1 MRLRARQDLLTLV
14 ALASLAW
21 GAASRLRGQTTQGL
35 ISGQVVDAVTGRPVA
50 GAQVRYEQTQLQLS
64 GAARTDRFGYFV
76 LPLLSP
82 GGYALRIE
90 AGGYQP
96 LQMEE
101 VTLAVAGRL
110 DFPLRLRPLHDV
122 WESGQY
128 RSVFLPDSATVLDF
142 YGPDLDAS
150 RAASFEPPRGVAA
163 RLETGLS
170 QVITSAELRDLPLI
184 GRDAYTLLVT
194 QPGVT
199 TDAATGRGLGL
210 AINGQR
216 PSASNFLLDGLEHNN
231 YLTTG
236 PLSPVAPEAVGEYR
250 VSTNNFSAE
259 YGRAAGFLANA
270 ASRAGGSAWHG
281 LAYFYLRHDALNA
294 NGFAQNAAGVSRR
307 PLRERQ
313 PGFSFGGPL
322 RRERLF
328 ASAAFEHLRLRA
340 EGDPVRFRLPTSRF
354 VQEFT
359 APASAARR
367 LLERFGAAS
376 DPLALAVEREQ
387 SPTASLNRSLAL
399 PRVDWVSARADH
411 RVLTRLALVR
421 RTQPDFSW
429 SPYRAFRMAL
439 EQTSAGLGG
448 AWTAALGPT
457 VTQELRL
464 GGSRDQLAFDRPAQ
478 VVDGVRTPLL
488 SLSPRVRNSDP
499 PPPADSLPILLPGGA
514 GLPGV
519 PVFYGYANRARTW
532 EIVENLVVAR
542 GRHVGK
548 FGGGWLDRASDGFAS
563 FGRDA
568 SFQFR
573 SLEDFGRDA
582 PASLFTGV
590 SRTDLPA
597 FRKPDDRR
605 SFRYR
610 QFFLFAQDSYRVTG
624 RLTLNLGVRYDRF
637 GAPRSTGRVRDP
649 LLELGDGADLPSR
662 LAGARFQPGRDRL
675 YHQDGNDAAARVG
688 LSYRVASRT
697 VARAA
702 WGIFYDRPFDNL
714 WFSVRANSVA
724 VPLFELASFFDPAQP
739 RNYLAD
745 PLNLLAGFD
754 GRQANTS
761 VPAPVLFQPGLR
773 SPYAQSA
780 CAGLTHQIAGD
791 WTAEASYL
799 GSLGR
804 KLITS
809 DIVNRIFSLP
819 FEPFD
824 PANPAKVF
832 NPALPEF
839 IFRGNQGSS
848 SYHAMAVT
856 TRYRGPRVLAN
867 LSYTW
872 GQWID
877 NQSEALNGDATNLS
891 FSGSGG
897 IGAGV
902 SAFARQFDS
911 GADRGPSDFD
921 QRHNLVFYT
930 VWTLPEARGG
940 GRWRALAR
948 GWQVSQLAA
957 FRSGFPFTV
966 YATGFA
972 AVSLE
977 HGRVYNNRANLTA
990 PAGYAIREAAPGGW
1004 TLLRREA
1011 FADPP
1016 GGVLGGTGRNAFR
1029 GPGMYNLDLSLSRS
1043 LRLRWLG
1050 ETGRIVLRADAFNV
1064 LNHANLNNPESRL
1077 DAERPF
1083 LPDFGEAAL
1092 GRRGRRTAF
1101 PALSPLDETARQV
1114 QVLLRV
1120 EF

>member
-1 MRLRARQDLLTLV
+1 MRLRARRVSLTLV
-14 ALASLAW
+14 ALTALAW
-21 GAASRLRGQTTQGL
+21 ASSRLLRAQTTQGL
-35 ISGQVVDAVTGRPVA
+35 ISGQVADSVTGRPVA
-50 GAQVRYEQTQLQLS
+50 GALVRYEQTQLSLG
-64 GAARTDRFGYFV
+64 GAARTDRFGYFA

-82 GGYALRIE
+82 GGYKLRIE
-90 AGGYQP
+90 AAGYQP

-170 QVITSAELRDLPLI
+170 QVITAAELRDLPLI

-199 TDAATGRGLGL
+199 TDTATGRGLGL

-259 YGRAAGFLANA
+259 YGRAAGFVANA
-270 ASRAGGSAWHG
+270 ASRAGGNAWHG
-281 LAYFYLRHDALNA
+281 LGYFYLRNDALNA

-307 PLRERQ
+307 PLKETQ

-354 VQEFT
+354 VQEYT
-359 APASAARR
+359 APGSVARR

-376 DPLALAVEREQ
+376 DPQVLAVEREQ
-387 SPTASLNRSLAL
+387 APTASLNRYLAL
-399 PRVDWVSARADH
+399 PRVDWVSAQANH

-429 SPYRAFRMAL
+429 SPYRDFRMAL
-439 EQTSAGLGG
+439 EQTSSGLGG

-457 VTQELRL
+457 VTSELRA
-464 GGSRDQLAFDRPAQ
+464 GWSRDHLAFDRPAQ
-478 VVDGVRTPLL
+478 LVDGVRTPLL
-488 SLSPRVRNSDP
+488 SLSPRVLNRDASP
-499 PPPADSLPILLPGGA
+499 PPDSLPILLPGGA
-514 GLPGV
+514 GLPDV
-519 PVFYGYANRARTW
+519 PVFYGYSNRARNW
-532 EIVENLVVAR
+532 EIIENVALAR
-542 GRHVGK
+542 GRHAAK
-548 FGGGWLDRASDGFAS
+548 FGGGWLDRAIEGFAS

-590 SRTDLPA
+590 SRPDLPA
-597 FRKPDDRR
+597 FRKPDDHRR
-605 SFRYR
+605 FHYR
-610 QFFLFAQDSYRVTG
+610 HFFLFAQDSFRVTG
-624 RLTLNLGVRYDRF
+624 RLTLNLGARYDRF
-637 GAPRSTGRVRDP
+637 GAPRSTGPARDP
-649 LLELGDGADLPSR
+649 LLELGNGADLPAR
-662 LAGARFQPGRDRL
+662 LAGAGFQPGRDRL
-675 YHQDGNDAAARVG
+675 YGQDGNDAAARVG
-688 LSYRVASRT
+688 LSYRAGSRT

-714 WFSVRANSVA
+714 WFSLRANSVA

-739 RNYLAD
+739 RNYLTD

-761 VPAPVLFQPGLR
+761 APAPVLFQPGLR

-780 CAGLTHQIAGD
+780 YAGLTHQLSGD
-791 WTAEASYL
+791 WTAEVSYL

-809 DIVNRIFSLP
+809 DLVNRIFSLSA
-819 FEPFD
+819 EPFD
-824 PANPAKVF
+824 PANPARVF

-839 IFRGNQGSS
+839 IYRGNQGSS

-856 TRYRGPRVLAN
+856 TRYRGPRVLGN
-867 LSYTW
+867 VSYTW
-872 GQWID
+872 GKWID

-891 FSGSGG
+891 FSGRGG
-897 IGAGV
+897 AGAGV

-911 GADRGPSDFD
+911 GGDRGPSDFD
-921 QRHNLVFYT
+921 QRHNLVFYS
-930 VWTLPEARGG
+930 VWTLPEARGS
-940 GRWRALAR
+940 GRWAALAR
-948 GWQVSQLAA
+948 GWQLAQLAG

-972 AVSLE
+972 AVSLDE
-977 HGRVYNNRANLTA
+977 GRLYNNRANLNA
-990 PAGYAIREAAPGGW
+990 PDGYAIREAAPGGW
-1004 TLLRREA
+1004 TLLRRDA

-1016 GGVLGGTGRNAFR
+1016 AGVLGGTGRNAFR

-1043 LRLRWLG
+1043 VRLPWLG
-1050 ETGRIVLRADAFNV
+1050 EAGRIVLRADAFNV

-1077 DAERPF
+1077 DAERPL
-1083 LPDFGEAAL
+1083 LPNFGEAAL

-1101 PALSPLDETARQV
+1101 PALSPLDETARQL
-1114 QVLLRV
+1114 QVLLRF